1 MSVPKGKIVV
11 QNLMEKNNQL
21 EKNQINRQITFSL
34 TEFHELLDCKPT
46 EISDSWGKKY
56 LGCNL
61 SLGIFSW
68 GTVSLGTICPRGNHV
83 GDKSFE
89 RQFSLGGNSRG
100 FCKRAI
106 IFGLIFWEQ
115 YSESDHPGGNYPGVK
130 FPSGEIIRGAIV
142 PGPIIWEAV
151 FFGGN
156 CPGTVKR
163 LL

>member
-1 MSVPKGKIVV
+1 
-11 QNLMEKNNQL
+11 MEKNNQL
-21 EKNQINRQITFSL
+21 EKNYINRQITFSL

-89 RQFSLGGNSRG
+89 RQFSLGGIQGGFVRG
-100 FCKRAI
+100 QLSL
-106 IFGLIFWEQ
+106 G
-115 YSESDHPGGNYPGVK
+115 
-130 FPSGEIIRGAIV
+130 
-142 PGPIIWEAV
+142 
-151 FFGGN
+151 
-156 CPGTVKR
+156 
-163 LL
+163 